1 MCRAGQIHCPGSSAG
16 WCLTFCV
23 YELFQVERA
32 FQQAR
37 VPVILSVDLTLVH
50 DSNDWAT
57 LPPLIVSV
65 HRMKRPNTVKILLKG
80 ALSRTPSFRPGLSVK
95 APKGPGSSKMAG
107 FLGSNSPKVLGGDGA
122 VGMVEDEHATEELW
136 TGQISLEDVM
146 QQVFM
151 CAKVACKCA
160 QAPDV

>member
-1 MCRAGQIHCPGSSAG
+1 M
-16 WCLTFCV
+16 

-80 ALSRTPSFRPGLSVK
+80 ALSRTPSFRPGLSVS
-95 APKGPGSSKMAG
+95 APKGPGFPNMTG
-107 FLGSNSPKVLGGDGA
+107 VLGSNGPKVLGEEGA
-122 VGMVEDEHATEELW
+122 VGVVEDEHATEELW
-136 TGQISLEDVM
+136 TGQISIEDVV
-146 QQVFM
+146 QKVVL
-151 CAKVACKCA
+151 CAKVACKYA